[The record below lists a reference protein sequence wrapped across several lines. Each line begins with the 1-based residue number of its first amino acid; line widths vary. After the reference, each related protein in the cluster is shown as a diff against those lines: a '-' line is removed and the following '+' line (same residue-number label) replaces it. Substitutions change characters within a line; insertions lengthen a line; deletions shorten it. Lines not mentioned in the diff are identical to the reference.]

1 MLLDLSFSN
10 LFLEN
15 LGATVDN
22 LLNLS
27 NMVVY
32 NFNAL
37 NFESIS
43 NLVNILNL

>member
-22 LLNLS
+22 LVNLS
-27 NMVVY
+27 NIVIY
-32 NFNAL
+32 NVNGL
-37 NFESIS
+37 NFE
-43 NLVNILNL
+43 NLYNLTNILNL